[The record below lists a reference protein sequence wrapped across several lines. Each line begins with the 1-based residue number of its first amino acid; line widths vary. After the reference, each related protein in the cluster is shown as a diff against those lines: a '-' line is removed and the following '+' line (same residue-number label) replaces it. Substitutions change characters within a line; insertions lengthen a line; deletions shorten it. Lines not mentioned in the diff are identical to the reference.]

1 MSYSILIPIFNEA
14 ALIPKLIEDINFLID
29 KYEIIIID
37 DGSNDAS
44 KNLLTSTNN
53 IKIIHN
59 DKNYGK
65 GYCIKRGLEIAKN
78 ENIILMDGDLEV
90 SSRDIPKL
98 IKEFESVE
106 NINKRA
112 VVGVRWNSKNSLA
125 LTKLTK
131 MMFGNILIN
140 EFFNR
145 VFNTTFS
152 DILCC
157 YKILSKRNFRSLHLK
172 SLGFSIETEI
182 MSKLVLFDYEVR
194 EVKVWYSP
202 RTARQGKKLK
212 VKDGL
217 NIFRTIVEQKMR
229 SLLN

>member
-1 MSYSILIPIFNEA
+1 
-14 ALIPKLIEDINFLID
+14 
-29 KYEIIIID
+29 
-37 DGSNDAS
+37 
-44 KNLLTSTNN
+44 
-53 IKIIHN
+53 
-59 DKNYGK
+59 
-65 GYCIKRGLEIAKN
+65 
-78 ENIILMDGDLEV
+78 MDGDLEV
-90 SSRDIPKL
+90 TSKDIPIL

-112 VVGVRWNSKNSLA
+112 VVGVRWNNKNSLA
-125 LTKLTK
+125 INK

-140 EFFNR
+140 KFFNR

-194 EVKVWYSP
+194 EVKVRYTP

-217 NIFRTIVEQKMR
+217 NIFSTIVEQKMR